1 MRVKAQGVV
10 IVSRQNERIKAVRA
24 LQERKA
30 RQASGCF
37 LAEGIGLVGMA
48 VQMGAGIELVVVCE
62 ELCQSEFGLN
72 VLAELERREVLRI
85 DVSADVFASI
95 TDDRSHGLV
104 GVVRQHEITL
114 KDIRP
119 EGVWIALD
127 AIQYP
132 PNLGTILRTCDAVGA
147 SGVILLDASTD
158 PFAPATV
165 KASRGA
171 IFTQQVVRCRLE
183 EFAKW
188 KPGSGF
194 RVVGTSLEAKLDYTQ
209 ADYASP
215 LILIMGSERYGLQEG
230 HLAVC
235 DELVKIPM
243 RGRCDS
249 LNVAVAASLVLY
261 ETVRTR

>member
-1 MRVKAQGVV
+1 MV

-48 VQMGAGIELVVVCE
+48 VQAGAGIELVVVCE
-62 ELCQSEFGLN
+62 ELCQSEFGLK
-72 VLAELERREVLRI
+72 VLAELKQREVPRI

-95 TDDRSHGLV
+95 TDDRAHGLV
-104 GVVRQHEITL
+104 GVARQHEIAL
-114 KDIRP
+114 KDIRA

-147 SGVILLDASTD
+147 RGVILLDASTD
-158 PFAPATV
+158 PFAPASV

-183 EFAKW
+183 EFARW
-188 KPGSGF
+188 KSGSEF
-194 RVVGTSLEAKLDYTQ
+194 RVVGTSLDAKVDYTKGN
-209 ADYASP
+209 YAP
-215 LILIMGSERYGLQEG
+215 PVVLMMGSERYGLQEG

-243 RGRCDS
+243 QGRCDS

-261 ETVRTR
+261 ETIRTR

>member
-1 MRVKAQGVV
+1 MV
-10 IVSRQNERIKAVRA
+10 IVSRQNERVKAVRA

-30 RQASGCF
+30 RQQSGCF

-48 VQMGAGIELVVVCE
+48 AQTGATIELVVVCE
-62 ELCQSEFGLN
+62 ELCQSEFGLR
-72 VLAELERREVLRI
+72 VLGELAQGGVPRI
-85 DVSADVFASI
+85 DVSADVFGSI

-104 GVVRQHEITL
+104 GVVRQRQIEL
-114 KDIRP
+114 REVRA

-147 SGVILLDASTD
+147 RGVILLDASTD
-158 PFAPATV
+158 PFAPAAV

-171 IFTQQVVRCRLE
+171 IFTQEVVRCRLE
-183 EFAKW
+183 EFAQW
-188 KPGSGF
+188 KAGGAGSGF
-194 RVVGTSLEAKLDYTQ
+194 RVLGTSLEATADYTK
-209 ADYASP
+209 ANYAP
-215 LILIMGSERYGLQEG
+215 PIILMMGSERYGLQEG

-243 RGRCDS
+243 LGRCDS

-261 ETVRTR
+261 ETIRGGG